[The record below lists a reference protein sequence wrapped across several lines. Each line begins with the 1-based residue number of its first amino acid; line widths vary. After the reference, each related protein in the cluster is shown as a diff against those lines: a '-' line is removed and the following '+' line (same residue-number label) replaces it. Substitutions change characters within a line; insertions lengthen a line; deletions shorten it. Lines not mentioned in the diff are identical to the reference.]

1 MDVNNENNLLS
12 EINLEFLT
20 NKSKSKLD
28 FNNANNNINK
38 NKKDTKFY
46 RKRIY
51 ELTKQLLNNNN
62 NNNNN
67 SDELQQNYPTDIKKS
82 FHQYVKTCI
91 EYFKVLDTT
100 DILQENYA
108 DLLDD
113 IYKTSPITP
122 PDDMAMLRQIKITEP
137 NSLEKIVTVKRT
149 CPPTKIYIPTQQDIN
164 LKDPALKNKGI
175 RKKKNIINNYD
186 GTDKK
191 NENDEKNKNENENEN
206 ENKNKKI

>member
-1 MDVNNENNLLS
+1 MDENNENNLLS
-12 EINLEFLT
+12 EINLEFLI
-20 NKSKSKLD
+20 NKSKSKSKLD

-51 ELTKQLLNNNN
+51 ELTKQLLNNN
-62 NNNNN
+62 
-67 SDELQQNYPTDIKKS
+67 SDEPPQNYPTDIKKS
-82 FHQYVKTCI
+82 FQQYVKTCI

-113 IYKTSPITP
+113 TYKMSPINP

-149 CPPTKIYIPTQQDIN
+149 CPPTKIYIPIQQDIN

-186 GTDKK
+186 GADKK
-191 NENDEKNKNENENEN
+191 NENDEKNEN
-206 ENKNKKI
+206 ENKNENKNKNEKK

>member
-1 MDVNNENNLLS
+1 MDENIVNNENNLLS

-20 NKSKSKLD
+20 NKSKSKSKLD
-28 FNNANNNINK
+28 FNNANNINK

-62 NNNNN
+62 
-67 SDELQQNYPTDIKKS
+67 EPQQNYPTDIKKS

-149 CPPTKIYIPTQQDIN
+149 CPPTKIYIPIQQDIN

-186 GTDKK
+186 DTDKK
-191 NENDEKNKNENENEN
+191 NENDEKNKNKNENEN
-206 ENKNKKI
+206 EKK